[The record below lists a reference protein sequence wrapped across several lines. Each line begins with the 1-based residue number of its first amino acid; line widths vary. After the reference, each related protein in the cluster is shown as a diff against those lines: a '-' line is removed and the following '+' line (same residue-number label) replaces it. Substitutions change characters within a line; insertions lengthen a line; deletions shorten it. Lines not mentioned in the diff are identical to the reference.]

1 MYILSI
7 IICKQENIKLV
18 VDGARKCQMFA
29 IEQDKMIKEFEQLF
43 QNFDLE
49 ISFPL
54 LYETDDFSIKNKI
67 LAHGFIPKM
76 NEVQCLL
83 GMPILNHPIDEEIIN
98 GCFNIYRKELFP
110 KVEDVLKHYET
121 IKFTGDYL

>member
-1 MYILSI
+1 
-7 IICKQENIKLV
+7 
-18 VDGARKCQMFA
+18 
-29 IEQDKMIKEFEQLF
+29 
-43 QNFDLE
+43 
-49 ISFPL
+49 
-54 LYETDDFSIKNKI
+54 
-67 LAHGFIPKM
+67 M

-110 KVEDVLKHYET
+110 KVEDILKHYET